1 MIRKLRLKIVGISLV
16 AVAAVLL
23 SALVILA
30 LSTRSQM
37 VHSSEEHLAA
47 ALEGNADKNQ
57 LPGSSGQPCFV
68 AEVFTGGTIRLS
80 GSSYYNLENQ
90 DLVLDIVR
98 SALEEKND
106 SGVLK
111 DYSLRYMR
119 RVGVVSVRIAFTDCS
134 MERATMRS
142 LLLRGGLVTLT
153 ALLVLTGLS
162 YWLAGFAVRPVR
174 RAWQEQKQ
182 FVSDASHELKTPL
195 TVILSSTEL
204 AGGERD
210 PEKTKQYVEGIR
222 AESLRMKALVEDM
235 LTLARTE
242 SGAKQTLD
250 AVNLS
255 DTVLESA
262 LAFEPVAF
270 ESGRELSYNIQP
282 ELTVRGSAVQLRRLA
297 DILLDN
303 AMKYAAAGTP
313 VGLLLRREG
322 RGALLQVENR
332 GETIPAEKLPHLFD
346 RFYRVN
352 HLFDTMWKGITPD
365 SPVVTHEIPEQPLD
379 AYSYY
384 GGDFI
389 DLKEAKLNKGWK
401 YVPSWRADNTYEK
414 RRGFVDVPMLEATR
428 PGDKLTLDFT
438 GKAIGIFCTP
448 GPTAGILEYSI
459 DGAPFKKLDTFTE
472 WSKYLY
478 IPWVYMLETELDD
491 TAHKLVLRISKEKNP
506 NSLGTEC
513 QIRNFVVN
521 K

>member
-16 AVAAVLL
+16 TVAAVLL
-23 SALVILA
+23 SALVVLA

-242 SGAKQTLD
+242 SGTRLPEE
-250 AVNLS
+250 AVDLS

-270 ESGRELSYNIQP
+270 ENGKPMEYTVQP
-282 ELTVRGSAVQLRRLA
+282 ELTVSGRSAQLRQVA

-303 AMKYAAAGTP
+303 AVKYAEPGSPIQMT
-313 VGLLLRREG
+313 LRREG
-322 RGALLQVENR
+322 RNAVLWVENR
-332 GETIPAEKLPHLFD
+332 SAPIPPEKLGHLFD
-346 RFYRVN
+346 RFYRVDESRTGGEGFGLGLAIARTIVQS
-352 HLFDTMWKGITPD
+352 HRGSIGCTSAQG
-365 SPVVTHEIPEQPLD
+365 VTRFTVTLPL
-379 AYSYY
+379 AKNEVTKRGS
-384 GGDFI
+384 
-389 DLKEAKLNKGWK
+389 EA
-401 YVPSWRADNTYEK
+401 
-414 RRGFVDVPMLEATR
+414 
-428 PGDKLTLDFT
+428 
-438 GKAIGIFCTP
+438 
-448 GPTAGILEYSI
+448 
-459 DGAPFKKLDTFTE
+459 
-472 WSKYLY
+472 
-478 IPWVYMLETELDD
+478 
-491 TAHKLVLRISKEKNP
+491 
-506 NSLGTEC
+506 
-513 QIRNFVVN
+513 
-521 K
+521 

>member
-1 MIRKLRLKIVGISLV
+1 
-16 AVAAVLL
+16 
-23 SALVILA
+23 
-30 LSTRSQM
+30 
-37 VHSSEEHLAA
+37 
-47 ALEGNADKNQ
+47 
-57 LPGSSGQPCFV
+57 
-68 AEVFTGGTIRLS
+68 
-80 GSSYYNLENQ
+80 
-90 DLVLDIVR
+90 
-98 SALEEKND
+98 
-106 SGVLK
+106 
-111 DYSLRYMR
+111 
-119 RVGVVSVRIAFTDCS
+119 
-134 MERATMRS
+134 MRS

-204 AGGERD
+204 AGGEQD

-222 AESLRMKALVEDM
+222 AESLWMKALVEDM

-270 ESGRELSYNIQP
+270 ESGRELSYDIQP
-282 ELTVRGSAVQLRRLA
+282 ELAVRGSAVQLRRLA

-346 RFYRVN
+346 RFYRVDESRTGGEGFGLGLAIAQSIVQA
-352 HLFDTMWKGITPD
+352 HGGSIGCTSAEGITRFTVTLPLLKND
-365 SPVVTHEIPEQPLD
+365 SV
-379 AYSYY
+379 
-384 GGDFI
+384 
-389 DLKEAKLNKGWK
+389 
-401 YVPSWRADNTYEK
+401 K
-414 RRGFVDVPMLEATR
+414 RGQE
-428 PGDKLTLDFT
+428 G
-438 GKAIGIFCTP
+438 C
-448 GPTAGILEYSI
+448 
-459 DGAPFKKLDTFTE
+459 
-472 WSKYLY
+472 
-478 IPWVYMLETELDD
+478 
-491 TAHKLVLRISKEKNP
+491 
-506 NSLGTEC
+506 
-513 QIRNFVVN
+513 
-521 K
+521 

>member
-1 MIRKLRLKIVGISLV
+1 M
-16 AVAAVLL
+16 
-23 SALVILA
+23 
-30 LSTRSQM
+30 
-37 VHSSEEHLAA
+37 
-47 ALEGNADKNQ
+47 
-57 LPGSSGQPCFV
+57 
-68 AEVFTGGTIRLS
+68 
-80 GSSYYNLENQ
+80 
-90 DLVLDIVR
+90 
-98 SALEEKND
+98 
-106 SGVLK
+106 LK

-204 AGGERD
+204 AGGEQD

-242 SGAKQTLD
+242 NGAKQTLD

-270 ESGRELSYNIQP
+270 ESGRELSYDIQP

-322 RGALLQVENR
+322 RGTLLQVENR

-346 RFYRVN
+346 RFYRVDESRTGGEGFGLGLAIAQKHCAGPRRQHRLHQCRGHN
-352 HLFDTMWKGITPD
+352 A
-365 SPVVTHEIPEQPLD
+365 VYCD
-379 AYSYY
+379 A
-384 GGDFI
+384 
-389 DLKEAKLNKGWK
+389 A
-401 YVPSWRADNTYEK
+401 PAEK
-414 RRGFVDVPMLEATR
+414 
-428 PGDKLTLDFT
+428 
-438 GKAIGIFCTP
+438 
-448 GPTAGILEYSI
+448 
-459 DGAPFKKLDTFTE
+459 
-472 WSKYLY
+472 
-478 IPWVYMLETELDD
+478 
-491 TAHKLVLRISKEKNP
+491 
-506 NSLGTEC
+506 
-513 QIRNFVVN
+513 
-521 K
+521 